1 MFIRDNMRVCLEDR
15 AINGIN
21 WIHSYLLFLL
31 FSDHLGRWVSSD
43 LYCIPWYYRGNILE
57 PI

>member
-1 MFIRDNMRVCLEDR
+1 MRVCLEDR